1 MGNFSNGLANN
12 GHPKETK
19 KVLDDYL
26 EETDA
31 IDLVEDLDGKSGS
44 SLVGLDLPPN
54 FMECNRNKGRNH
66 DGVNARRG
74 IVSHGLWEE
83 KPLLAVHGNHSRGL
97 RSRNSMGTLPKLNG
111 SISLYQSTRNY
122 TQII

>member
-1 MGNFSNGLANN
+1 MGNFSNGLANT
-12 GHPKETK
+12 GDRKETK

-66 DGVNARRG
+66 DGVNTRRG

-97 RSRNSMGTLPKLNG
+97 CARTPWEHCPHSMGAFP
-111 SISLYQSTRNY
+111 STNPLE
-122 TQII
+122 IILK